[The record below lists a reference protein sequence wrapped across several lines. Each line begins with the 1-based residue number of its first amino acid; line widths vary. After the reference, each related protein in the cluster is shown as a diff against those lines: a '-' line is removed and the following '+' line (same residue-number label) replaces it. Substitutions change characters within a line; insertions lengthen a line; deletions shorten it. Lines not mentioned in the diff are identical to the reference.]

1 MSTHDPDDDDPP
13 RRRRRD
19 EDEDDRP
26 RRPRRDEFDEDDDR
40 PSRASRRRY
49 DDERDDFDDAP
60 ARRPSQPG
68 NGMAVASM
76 IVGIVGVLAG
86 LFGWCC
92 CSYFGSG
99 GAILIGTVAVILGFV
114 SRSQGSRS
122 GMNVTGLILG
132 FATILLGV
140 LMTILLIA
148 GFAWIQANQG
158 KFGPGPGQGPGGGGV
173 PVQKKK
179 F

>member
-1 MSTHDPDDDDPP
+1 MNTHDPDEDDPP

-19 EDEDDRP
+19 EDDDDRP
-26 RRPRRDEFDEDDDR
+26 RRRRRDEEDEGDDR

-60 ARRPSQPG
+60 RRSASQPG

-76 IVGIVGVLAG
+76 IVGIVAIVTG

-92 CSYFGSG
+92 CAYFGSG
-99 GAILIGTVAVILGFV
+99 TSILIGAIAVILGFV

-132 FATILLGV
+132 FAAILIGV
-140 LMTILLIA
+140 IMTVLLIV
-148 GFAWIQANQG
+148 GVAWIQANQG
-158 KFGPGPGQGPGGGGV
+158 KFGPGPGQGPGG
-173 PVQKKK
+173 PAQNRK